1 MADNGQSSFGT
12 AKMKTR
18 TALFLLLVLVVNLG
32 SGLSLKF
39 GEFKRTKKLG
49 GLHPEISA
57 SIILRRRPFL
67 LTHLICIHGSNIFM
81 QNAIAAD
88 KTDTVAPQLP
98 AAPEEKSGLV
108 VLRVAEVMSFQ
119 EKILRAVCFGDVPD
133 VNISP
138 QQIVYGTQLLLR
150 NSNLDGNMRLMIR
163 NDVPRKNRNNA
174 SRLAAGIMNG
184 IQGISA
190 RAAAVNGPFKNENM
204 LEIADM
210 YKDVRLQ
217 LAELFD
223 MMPLA
228 SQSRYFGY
236 MVEVTQYEKK
246 IADGSYNPDFD
257 KVPGFN

>member
-1 MADNGQSSFGT
+1 
-12 AKMKTR
+12 MKT
-18 TALFLLLVLVVNLG
+18 TPALFLLLVLVVNLR
-32 SGLSLKF
+32 SGLSFKF
-39 GEFKRTKKLG
+39 GEFKRTKKFV
-49 GLHPEISA
+49 GLHSEISENTM
-57 SIILRRRPFL
+57 LRRRSFL
-67 LTHLICIHGSNIFM
+67 LTNLICIHGSNIFR
-81 QNAIAAD
+81 QNAFAAD
-88 KTDTVAPQLP
+88 ETDTVAPQLP

-108 VLRVAEVMSFQ
+108 VLRVAEVMNFQ

-138 QQIVYGTQLLLR
+138 QQIIYGTQLLLR

-163 NDVPRKNRNNA
+163 NEVPRKTRGNA

-184 IQGISA
+184 IQDISA
-190 RAAAVNGPFKNENM
+190 RAAAVNGPFKNEDM

-223 MMPLA
+223 MMPPA

-257 KVPGFN
+257 RVPGFN